1 MSKWICVNIL
11 KCAAESRIPHSLVFV
26 WGCGLAEDEEKKD
39 RAQPSA
45 LRTGRPVRAT
55 VRGERRE
62 EESGAQAAM

>member
-1 MSKWICVNIL
+1 MK
-11 KCAAESRIPHSLVFV
+11 R
-26 WGCGLAEDEEKKD
+26 KKA
-39 RAQPSA
+39 AQPTA